1 MGPAKRTGKTKAQV
15 PEAKGSPVHT
25 LPGCGEPAGGVPEAG
40 VENEIGDAAKDGTQ
54 EPAQGKG
61 VLGLR

>member
-1 MGPAKRTGKTKAQV
+1 MHRCRRA
-15 PEAKGSPVHT
+15 EAGAASLWAGGSPVHT